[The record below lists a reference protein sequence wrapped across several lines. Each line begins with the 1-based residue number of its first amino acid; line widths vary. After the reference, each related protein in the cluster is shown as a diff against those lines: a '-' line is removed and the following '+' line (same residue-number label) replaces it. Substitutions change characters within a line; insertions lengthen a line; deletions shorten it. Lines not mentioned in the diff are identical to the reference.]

1 VIQCVDYF
9 RGNNVSLDTSSD
21 HDIAV
26 ERVKDAV
33 SHDETISI
41 DRLLPYLMIKDESF
55 RQYALE
61 EYDKWADV
69 ELSMNDINTIAKMA
83 LLTMRSS
90 QGNPRIHATVL
101 KNILGLKRELRILK
115 SEIDDLKK
123 VQPSP
128 AVASILPSFARSR
141 RSFAKSPRRKLKVLG
156 GKKYT
161 RKNKST

>member
-1 VIQCVDYF
+1 
-9 RGNNVSLDTSSD
+9 
-21 HDIAV
+21 
-26 ERVKDAV
+26 
-33 SHDETISI
+33 
-41 DRLLPYLMIKDESF
+41 MIKDESF